1 MPHFSGVRLTVA
13 AIFEF
18 SNLKSRN
25 AEACFGKV
33 NVFVMSF
40 SVR

>member
-1 MPHFSGVRLTVA
+1 MALNFI

-25 AEACFGKV
+25 AEVCFGKV
-33 NVFVMSF
+33 NVFVMAF